1 VLKTTLQTPYPCDF
15 NLTIGHQTF
24 FRGRAGADLVVDG
37 TYYRAIRRGPKVLA
51 ITAREAGPGQVE
63 ITLPLGGTSAD
74 LAFATKTMAH
84 LLAFDI
90 ELSGFY
96 EMLGRDHALSK
107 VADMLRGLRPTRS
120 ETVFEALMIAII
132 GQQISSVVAQMIRDG
147 IVETFGTP
155 VIVDGYTLFA
165 FPTPESLF
173 NADPEALRAQ
183 KLSSRKVEYA
193 QGAARRAAEGEL
205 EFDRFAA
212 LDDEEVIAEL
222 IKIRGVGRW
231 TAEWV
236 LIRAL
241 GRIDVLPAG
250 DLALRRVV
258 SNLYFE
264 GATINETELADFGE
278 KQWAPYRGLATTY
291 LFSFLRQRRAAGQ
304 PNEPEAAPL
313 LARGAGN
320 T

>member
-1 VLKTTLQTPYPCDF
+1 MPDPCDF
-15 NLTIGHQTF
+15 NLTIGHQTLF
-24 FRGRAGADLVVDG
+24 QGRTGADLVVDG
-37 TYYRAIRRGPKVLA
+37 TYYRAVRRGSKVLA
-51 ITAREAGPGQVE
+51 ITAREARPGQIEVA
-63 ITLPLGGTSAD
+63 LPLGGTSAD

-84 LLAFDI
+84 LLAFDV

-96 EMLGRDHALSK
+96 EMLGHDPVLSK
-107 VADMLRGLRPTRS
+107 MADMLRGLRPTRS
-120 ETVFEALMIAII
+120 ETIFEALVVAII
-132 GQQISSVVAQMIRDG
+132 GQQISSVVARMIRDG

-173 NADPEALRAQ
+173 NADPETLRAQ
-183 KLSSRKVEYA
+183 KLSSRKIEYA
-193 QGAARRAAEGEL
+193 QGTARRAAEGEF
-205 EFDRFAA
+205 EFDRLAA
-212 LDDEEVIAEL
+212 LSDEEVVAEL

-258 SNLYFE
+258 SDLYFE
-264 GATINETELADFGE
+264 SATINETELAEFGE

-291 LFSFLRQRRAAGQ
+291 LFSFLRQRRAAGD
-304 PNEPEAAPL
+304 PHHTP
-313 LARGAGN
+313 